1 LFLISA
7 FDSRIPFSLFVSCA
21 QVTFKAAPY
30 LDRKHS
36 VFGQVVD
43 GENILKK
50 MEEVATDKKDRPLKA
65 ITIVKTEILV
75 DPAKEAEEK
84 EYERLKERAQAR
96 EEEKKREKAM
106 ALGKSAKPKKSPTG
120 ETTTIIGKYL
130 PTTVARQSVD
140 GPGDSAAI
148 PTFSAA
154 KKGTKPKN
162 KTGFGDF
169 SGW

>member
-1 LFLISA
+1 LF
-7 FDSRIPFSLFVSCA
+7 FNGSCA
-21 QVTFKAAPY
+21 QITFKATPY
-30 LDRKHS
+30 LDKKHS

-43 GENILKK
+43 GEKILKE
-50 MEEVATDKKDRPLKA
+50 MEEVGSDKKDRPLKP
-65 ITIVKTEILV
+65 ITILSTEILV

-96 EEEKKREKAM
+96 EEEKKRKKAM
-106 ALGKSAKPKKSPTG
+106 ALGKSAKPKQSPTS
-120 ETTTIIGKYL
+120 ETTTMIGKYL